1 MKLGYGRT
9 STTQHQTL
17 EIQTEALKK
26 AGCERLFLEQMSGR
40 TRDRP
45 QLKALLAQ
53 LRQGDTVVCLK
64 LDRLARSVGDLCQIS
79 RDIEK
84 DGANLQVIDQAIDTS
99 TPTGRLLFHMLA
111 AIAEFEADLIRER
124 VNSGLANAKRKG
136 VKLGRKPVTTNKQN
150 KMIQSLADKG
160 HSWTEIA
167 KEMGISR
174 QTVYRRL
181 HTETTAEHYEKEQLR
196 VAEKKIAELE
206 GQE

>member
-53 LRQGDTVVCLK
+53 LRQGDTVICLK

-79 RDIEK
+79 RDIENA
-84 DGANLQVIDQAIDTS
+84 GANLQVIDQAIDTS

-196 VAEKKIAELE
+196 VAEKKIAKLK

>member
-53 LRQGDTVVCLK
+53 LRQGDTVVYLK

-181 HTETTAEHYEKEQLR
+181 HTDTTAEHYEKEQLR